1 MSTEVDPLAVTT
13 VTPAGPRVSFN
24 RDVHVKRIGSRSD
37 PSRSQPAN
45 GAVRKEL
52 PEHLSQE
59 ALRKEAEFVLAQ
71 ADKIDRRT
79 RSNSIGSATPNARN
93 GPELTD
99 SRFNS
104 LPSRKSRTKRAIT
117 RSSSDA
123 ASKKPSK
130 GLLNLFGRKQ
140 PQEAGTGEQQTGTK
154 GAQLGRS
161 KSDVGS
167 RTSGVNQQNRRPGTS
182 QRHSKVTPR
191 RATQELGELRSTLQ
205 TSKKHDPLTP
215 IIEASPLEYSA
226 QDDPL
231 TAFVRHRRERAVS
244 EEPPSSQP
252 LSQRTVATRS
262 TAFVRPVM
270 ETVGH
275 ELRSTSS
282 SRSVAGNLHSSQLPP
297 EKPHL
302 TKGVTVEGIVKRLST
317 ARHTSPPPP
326 QIVNGGFSYTHQ
338 PVPLASPDTAN
349 GGTSTPVTFGN
360 RQYTTSTTTTTEEE
374 ETMERSGVGKIRQPS
389 TGFLDATQRP
399 SPPLPKYRLDEADH
413 SPRSMFRTVRHTN
426 ANSDEDE
433 GLGIDYGR
441 QQRFK
446 SSAYLS
452 STDGHKTSS
461 KMTSTTTGI
470 TIPVVERTSPKS
482 FFTTSDEDHL
492 ITPVVRSTPVHGG
505 GGGGGGEKSYQTN
518 ERYSVHYRGQADG
531 KEHFPEFHE
540 LSQRREILESRI
552 RSRIGSRDLLDRLS
566 PERTVP
572 VPIQLHGSAGSRYR
586 STTERRSVDRVLE
599 SSQPRHSPVLV
610 RGGTLSPTP
619 TFREQQQQQHHH
631 RVEEQHRRVGRSSSA
646 KGSGQGYLETHVT
659 KTVIHRDGKPVSEE
673 YVERRKYPGDTV
685 EAVSTSR
692 TIYDREGSAGRT
704 ETVKRYSGRYGA
716 PEQTLV
722 TRHTTDKGDSGIEND
737 FRKDSFNHEYNLGNK
752 FTLTENVRACEDFL
766 RMERTHTNSCM
777 RKPRRTY
784 AYRER
789 SIDDGSRYDP
799 RLDEISASRSYTR
812 DHPAAS
818 LKSSLKAE
826 KKTGSLAK
834 MKQFVSS
841 TRKKFSRQQGTDTL
855 DSKRDGQSS
864 SRAGSVRSDSDPAS
878 RIGAPDIASRR
889 RLSTPKS
896 SPSSAKRSLSFKSSK
911 VSGDGTKPVAAGS
924 SKPEWFKSFDRLTSR
939 KKLLHSGG
947 SKTNVSGENTK
958 TLPPPAK
965 QTKSLRFFGD
975 TDTEYGTEQQAVSR
989 SARSNLSKSDKKY
1002 RSAYDLDTTPKLREA
1017 ARNRSSSLHNLDEEE
1032 DELSLRGK
1040 DYRTLEQRSSTL
1052 IRTRSPS
1059 PPPPLGTVYH
1069 RQERTVTAHRDYTPE
1084 RVSRKSHHRSREAS
1098 MDMVDSERR
1107 SATPSRLGGSR
1118 SRSEQHKKPPVGPPK
1133 PARAFERRD
1142 SLNRDIDRILDSSGT
1157 EGESSQQ
1164 SQRSVVF
1171 LHATTVG
1178 DIPHPQIA
1186 KARRRAYSRESL
1198 NNSVT
1203 SSKPKVQPM
1212 TRTVSRSI
1220 SVLAPWKPKNIREG
1234 YEIDYHK
1241 EQHQTKPIST
1251 LPRPGTASRQSTAGS
1266 QSTLSRS
1273 KHRSVAASQPSIA
1286 RDDQDSDKSSSFVE
1300 HSRRS
1305 SIATEQQ
1312 PRRTGG
1318 SATPYAST
1326 TLPSSRRMKDS
1337 IAQYPSRTGGSG
1349 STLKYRR

>member
-1 MSTEVDPLAVTT
+1 MLFDPT
-13 VTPAGPRVSFN
+13 
-24 RDVHVKRIGSRSD
+24 RSV
-37 PSRSQPAN
+37 QPAN

-71 ADKIDRRT
+71 ADKIDRRS
-79 RSNSIGSATPNARN
+79 RSNSIGSAAPAQRSSTTTG

-104 LPSRKSRTKRAIT
+104 LPSSKSRTKRAIA

-140 PQEAGTGEQQTGTK
+140 SQPEPGTAEQQQQTGAK
-154 GAQLGRS
+154 SSQLGRS

-167 RTSGVNQQNRRPGTS
+167 RNSGVGQQ
-182 QRHSKVTPR
+182 QHRHRSGRHTPKVTPR

-205 TSKKHDPLTP
+205 SGKKHDPLTP

-226 QDDPL
+226 QVDPL
-231 TAFVRHRRERAVS
+231 TAFVRHHRERAVS
-244 EEPPSSQP
+244 EEPPSTRSP
-252 LSQRTVATRS
+252 QRTAATRS
-262 TAFVRPVM
+262 TAFARPVM
-270 ETVGH
+270 ETLGH
-275 ELRSTSS
+275 ELRSTGTG
-282 SRSVAGNLHSSQLPP
+282 SRSVGNLHSSQLPP

-302 TKGVTVEGIVKRLST
+302 TKGVTVEGIVKRLSN
-317 ARHTSPPPP
+317 ARHSSPPPA

-338 PVPLASPDTAN
+338 PVVSPGTTSPPPSDFAANERTKRTA
-349 GGTSTPVTFGN
+349 TPVTLPGN
-360 RQYTTSTTTTTEEE
+360 RNYTNNTSTTEEE
-374 ETMERSGVGKIRQPS
+374 EPFDRAALGKMRPTS

-433 GLGIDYGR
+433 GLGIDYGQR
-441 QQRFK
+441 QQRYK
-446 SSAYLS
+446 SSAYLT
-452 STDGHKTSS
+452 STDHLGHKTSS
-461 KMTSTTTGI
+461 KTTTSTTTTTGI

-492 ITPVVRSTPVHGG
+492 ITPVVRATPVPGSG
-505 GGGGGGEKSYQTN
+505 VGEKSYQTS
-518 ERYSVHYRGQADG
+518 ERYSAHYRGQADG

-572 VPIQLHGSAGSRYR
+572 VPIQLQQASAGSRYR

-599 SSQPRHSPVLV
+599 SSQPRESPVLV

-619 TFREQQQQQHHH
+619 TYREQQRTMHEH
-631 RVEEQHRRVGRSSSA
+631 EQHRRVGRSASA
-646 KGSGQGYLETHVT
+646 KGQGYLETHVT

-673 YVERRKYPGDTV
+673 YVERRKYPGDSV

-704 ETVKRYSGRYGA
+704 EVKRYSSRYGA
-716 PEQTLV
+716 PEQTL
-722 TRHTTDKGDSGIEND
+722 GDSGIEND
-737 FRKDSFNHEYNLGNK
+737 FRKDSFNHEYNLGSK
-752 FTLTENVRACEDFL
+752 FTLTESVRACEDFL

-812 DHPAAS
+812 GDPAS

-834 MKQFVSS
+834 QMKQFVST
-841 TRKKFSRQQGTDTL
+841 TRKKFSRQQQGTDTP
-855 DSKRDGQSS
+855 DAKRDGQS
-864 SRAGSVRSDSDPAS
+864 SRAGSVRSDSDPA
-878 RIGAPDIASRR
+878 RIAAPDIASRR

-911 VSGDGTKPVAAGS
+911 VSGDGTKPS
-924 SKPEWFKSFDRLTSR
+924 SSGKPEWFKSFDRLSR
-939 KKLLHSGG
+939 KKLLLSGG
-947 SKTNVSGENTK
+947 SKTNVSGDTR

-975 TDTEYGTEQQAVSR
+975 TDTEYGEQQAGSR

-1002 RSAYDLDTTPKLREA
+1002 RSAYDLDTTPKMREA

-1098 MDMVDSERR
+1098 IDMVDSERR
-1107 SATPSRLGGSR
+1107 SQTPSRLGGSR
-1118 SRSEQHKKPPVGPPK
+1118 SRSEQHRKPPVGPPK

-1142 SLNRDIDRILDSSGT
+1142 SLNRDIDRILDSS
-1157 EGESSQQ
+1157 
-1164 SQRSVVF
+1164 
-1171 LHATTVG
+1171 VG

-1198 NNSVT
+1198 NNSVA

-1241 EQHQTKPIST
+1241 EQQQTKPIST
-1251 LPRPGTASRQSTAGS
+1251 LPRPGTSASRQSAAGS

-1286 RDDQDSDKSSSFVE
+1286 REDPDSDKSSSFVE

-1305 SIATEQQ
+1305 SIATEQLQ
-1312 PRRTGG
+1312 QSRRASGPVA
-1318 SATPYAST
+1318 ATPYAST
-1326 TLPSSRRMKDS
+1326 TLPSSRRVKDS
-1337 IAQYPSRTGGSG
+1337 IAQYPSRTGSSG

>member
-1 MSTEVDPLAVTT
+1 MFLLHGFT
-13 VTPAGPRVSFN
+13 
-24 RDVHVKRIGSRSD
+24 GSRSD
-37 PSRSQPAN
+37 PSGTRQQAN

-71 ADKIDRRT
+71 ADKIDRRS
-79 RSNSIGSATPNARN
+79 RSNSVGSATPGRSSASTT
-93 GPELTD
+93 GAELTD

-104 LPSRKSRTKRAIT
+104 LPSRKSRTKRAIE

-130 GLLNLFGRKQ
+130 SLLSLFGRKQ
-140 PQEAGTGEQQTGTK
+140 PQDAGTGDHQQTAAKNT
-154 GAQLGRS
+154 QLGRS

-167 RTSGVNQQNRRPGTS
+167 RNSGVKDPQQQRRPGTS
-182 QRHSKVTPR
+182 QRHTKVPR

-205 TSKKHDPLTP
+205 GAKKHDPLTP
-215 IIEASPLEYSA
+215 IIEASPIIEYSA
-226 QDDPL
+226 QVDPL
-231 TAFVRHRRERAVS
+231 TAFVRHRERAVS
-244 EEPPSSQP
+244 EEPPSQSH
-252 LSQRTVATRS
+252 RTSPATRS
-262 TAFVRPVM
+262 AAFARPVM
-270 ETVGH
+270 ETIGH

-282 SRSVAGNLHSSQLPP
+282 RSAGNLHSSQLPP

-302 TKGVTVEGIVKRLST
+302 TKGVTVEGIVKRLSN
-317 ARHTSPPPP
+317 ARHTSPPPA
-326 QIVNGGFSYTHQ
+326 QLVNGGFSYTRQ
-338 PVPLASPDTAN
+338 PLATSPDTSPPDTATN
-349 GGTSTPVTFGN
+349 ERTKQRTAIGGSTTPVAFHTA
-360 RQYTTSTTTTTEEE
+360 RHYTANTSTTEEE
-374 ETMERSGVGKIRQPS
+374 ETLERSGPGKMRPPTS

-426 ANSDEDE
+426 ANASDEDE

-441 QQRFK
+441 QQQRYK

-452 STDGHKTSS
+452 STDAGHKTKSS
-461 KMTSTTTGI
+461 TTTTTTTTGI

-492 ITPVVRSTPVHGG
+492 ITPVVRSTPVP
-505 GGGGGGEKSYQTN
+505 GEKSYQTN

-599 SSQPRHSPVLV
+599 SSQPRESPVL

-619 TFREQQQQQHHH
+619 TFREQQQQQH

-646 KGSGQGYLETHVT
+646 KGQGYLETHVT

-673 YVERRKYPGDTV
+673 YVERRKYPGDSV

-704 ETVKRYSGRYGA
+704 EVKRYNRYGA
-716 PEQTLV
+716 PEQTV
-722 TRHTTDKGDSGIEND
+722 VASQHTRHTTDKGDSGIEND

-752 FTLTENVRACEDFL
+752 FTLTENVSACEDFL

-812 DHPAAS
+812 DPAS

-834 MKQFVSS
+834 MKQFVST
-841 TRKKFSRQQGTDTL
+841 TRKKFSRQQGTEPQDG
-855 DSKRDGQSS
+855 KRDGQP
-864 SRAGSVRSDSDPAS
+864 SRAGSVRSESDPA
-878 RIGAPDIASRR
+878 RIAAPDIASRR

-911 VSGDGTKPVAAGS
+911 MGTTMAGEGTKPTSS
-924 SKPEWFKSFDRLTSR
+924 SKPEWFKSFDRLSR
-939 KKLLHSGG
+939 KKLLLSGG
-947 SKTNVSGENTK
+947 SKSNVSGDTK

-975 TDTEYGTEQQAVSR
+975 TDTEYGEQQAVSR

-1002 RSAYDLDTTPKLREA
+1002 RSAYDLDTTPKIREA

-1059 PPPPLGTVYH
+1059 PPPPLGSTSYH
-1069 RQERTVTAHRDYTPE
+1069 RQERTVLAHRDYTPE

-1098 MDMVDSERR
+1098 LDLVDSERR
-1107 SATPSRLGGSR
+1107 SQTPSRLGGSR
-1118 SRSEQHKKPPVGPPK
+1118 SRSEQHKKPPAGPPK

-1198 NNSVT
+1198 NNSVV

-1241 EQHQTKPIST
+1241 DQHQTKPIST
-1251 LPRPGTASRQSTAGS
+1251 LPRPGTASRQSTVGS

-1305 SIATEQQ
+1305 SIATEQLQQQQ
-1312 PRRTGG
+1312 PRRASGSA

-1337 IAQYPSRTGGSG
+1337 IAQYPSRTGSSG